1 MIVNHAS
8 ILSVDYFISYLE
20 LIMKARQLSLE
31 EAVFY
36 MKENFFKG
44 EAFLYGE
51 VTAKHFEQAIQLL
64 KRGNFK

>member
-36 MKENFFKG
+36 MKENF
-44 EAFLYGE
+44 
-51 VTAKHFEQAIQLL
+51 L
-64 KRGNFK
+64 KVKPFYMEK